1 MLWVRCPL
9 PASSISRSLSALALL
24 FLTAAASSAQDAAQ
38 DTTAPPHVSIA
49 EGAATLEREGQS
61 ETAVAGMPFVPGDR
75 LQTTRGRVEL
85 LFADG
90 TALSV
95 DEFSTIELLDRA
107 ILRLTA
113 GRILLH
119 VVGVNDPANAVRYQI
134 DTPSASAITDGP
146 GEYRVALLNGGGAP
160 ETELAVFRGYA
171 SLSTDVGST
180 AVRAGERT
188 LARDLLAP
196 SHPLPFNAARFDAFE
211 QWVATRRDARLG
223 TASAQY
229 LPRDLYAY
237 SSTFDRYGSWMHE
250 GSYGYVWYPTVA
262 VGWRP
267 YHHGYW
273 SPLPRY
279 GWTWIGHDVWGWPTH
294 HYGRW
299 GFARESVV
307 LGPWAVPGVRRGSHG
322 RLRLASSDGARSDS
336 TADRSSA
343 CQSRSATRGT
353 AGSSSRGRTSGAA
366 MLSIN
371 TRCRRPRF
379 RARTPFVA
387 HAKAPLD
394 VPAGISRPRAIPRP
408 VAVAP
413 SQQAG
418 GRAVPRG
425 SGLIAPSATGA
436 NRPSATT
443 RASAAQRA
451 GSDGRING
459 QTAPQ
464 TVTPSDAP
472 SNGTRYV
479 PDTRTLGGRR
489 AAALPRNGESPQAP
503 ASDAAPPA
511 TAPRWYPPVTIARPR
526 AGAER
531 ATPDQTP
538 PPASQP
544 RWGPA
549 ASGPPRSA
557 DVAWSDPAQR
567 TARRADR
574 YSSCG
579 AKDGTAA
586 AASGLR
592 RLAQALRLRA
602 LLRDAAAP
610 PPPAAAPAP
619 AAAPRSAPRG
629 PVRRSTLRTSAAGF
643 RTAGRTVVRR
653 PRVVAARRREKPQ
666 ESIVGSRESSS
677 RSRSRQ

>member
-1 MLWVRCPL
+1 MGSFSL
-9 PASSISRSLSALALL
+9 PAPSICRSVSALALL
-24 FLTAAASSAQDAAQ
+24 FLSAAATSAQDAVQ
-38 DTTAPPHVSIA
+38 DTSAPPHVSTA
-49 EGAATLEREGQS
+49 EGAATLEREGQT

-85 LFADG
+85 LFDDG

-95 DEFSTIELLDRA
+95 DEFSTIELLDKA

-134 DTPSASAITDGP
+134 DTPSASATTDGA

-211 QWVATRRDARLG
+211 RWVATRRDARLG

-250 GSYGYVWYPTVA
+250 GSYGYVWYPSVA

-273 SPLPRY
+273 SPVRRY
-279 GWTWIGHDVWGWPTH
+279 GWTWIGHDAWGWPTH

-299 GFARESVV
+299 GFAR
-307 LGPWAVPGVRRGSHG
+307 GRWFWVPGRTWGPAWVSWAAAPGFVGWCPLGFDGRPVFGLSVSVGNPWNGWVVVSRPHFGRRYAVHQYA
-322 RLRLASSDGARSDS
+322 LPPAS
-336 TADRSSA
+336 
-343 CQSRSATRGT
+343 
-353 AGSSSRGRTSGAA
+353 
-366 MLSIN
+366 I
-371 TRCRRPRF
+371 P
-379 RARTPFVA
+379 ARTPFVIQ
-387 HAKAPLD
+387 AKAPLD
-394 VPAGISRPRAIPRP
+394 VPAGISAPRAIPRP

-413 SQQAG
+413 SQRG
-418 GRAVPRG
+418 GSRAVPRG
-425 SGLIAPSATGA
+425 AGLIAPTQATDA
-436 NRPSATT
+436 TQPSATT
-443 RASAAQRA
+443 RARAAQGA
-451 GSDGRING
+451 GSGARMTDR
-459 QTAPQ
+459 TAPQ
-464 TVTPSDAP
+464 TVTPS
-472 SNGTRYV
+472 SGTRYV

-489 AAALPRNGESPQAP
+489 AAALPRNGAAQEAR

-511 TAPRWYPPVTIARPR
+511 TAPRWYPPVTMARPR
-526 AGAER
+526 VGSER
-531 ATPDQTP
+531 ATPAQTP
-538 PPASQP
+538 PAESQP

-557 DVAWSDPAQR
+557 DAPGVIQRSAPPAAPTDVPRAAPTVQPR
-567 TARRADR
+567 RPAGAPAGAGAARQ
-574 YSSCG
+574 SP
-579 AKDGTAA
+579 
-586 AASGLR
+586 
-592 RLAQALRLRA
+592 
-602 LLRDAAAP
+602 AAP
-610 PPPAAAPAP
+610 PPQASAPADT
-619 AAAPRSAPRG
+619 PRSAPRG
-629 PVRRSTLRTSAAGF
+629 PVAAPRPAPQQQDSGQQGGQSSGGRPSSPPAGARS
-643 RTAGRTVVRR
+643 
-653 PRVVAARRREKPQ
+653 P
-666 ESIVGSRESSS
+666 
-677 RSRSRQ
+677 RSR

>member
-1 MLWVRCPL
+1 MGSFPL
-9 PASSISRSLSALALL
+9 PAHSIGRSLSALALL

-211 QWVATRRDARLG
+211 RWVAMRRDARLG

-299 GFARESVV
+299 GFARNR
-307 LGPWAVPGVRRGSHG
+307 WFWVPGRTWGPAWVSWASAPGFVGWCPLGFDGRPVFGLSVSSGNPWNGWVVVSQPHFGRRYAVHQYA
-322 RLRLASSDGARSDS
+322 LPPAS
-336 TADRSSA
+336 
-343 CQSRSATRGT
+343 
-353 AGSSSRGRTSGAA
+353 
-366 MLSIN
+366 I
-371 TRCRRPRF
+371 P
-379 RARTPFVA
+379 ARTPFVV
-387 HAKAPLD
+387 HAKAPLE
-394 VPAGISRPRAIPRP
+394 VPARMSPPRAIPRP

-418 GRAVPRG
+418 SRAVPRG
-425 SGLIAPSATGA
+425 SSGLMAPPATGA
-436 NRPSATT
+436 SRPSATT

-451 GSDGRING
+451 GSDGRTND
-459 QTAPQ
+459 QPAPQ
-464 TVTPSDAP
+464 AATPSDAP
-472 SNGTRYV
+472 SNRTRYV

-489 AAALPRNGESPQAP
+489 AAALPRNGESPQGP
-503 ASDAAPPA
+503 TSDAAPPA
-511 TAPRWYPPVTIARPR
+511 TAPRWYPPVTMA
-526 AGAER
+526 
-531 ATPDQTP
+531 P
-538 PPASQP
+538 PPA
-544 RWGPA
+544 G
-549 ASGPPRSA
+549 G
-557 DVAWSDPAQR
+557 
-567 TARRADR
+567 
-574 YSSCG
+574 
-579 AKDGTAA
+579 
-586 AASGLR
+586 
-592 RLAQALRLRA
+592 
-602 LLRDAAAP
+602 
-610 PPPAAAPAP
+610 
-619 AAAPRSAPRG
+619 
-629 PVRRSTLRTSAAGF
+629 
-643 RTAGRTVVRR
+643 
-653 PRVVAARRREKPQ
+653 
-666 ESIVGSRESSS
+666 
-677 RSRSRQ
+677 